1 MVSTRAAQERLSTG
15 YRIAV
20 SLLFP
25 EQRSHQRR
33 AADSFPAR
41 HLHAGTRPATVR
53 HKATTAPELTLPRSG
68 SITSGHSALFD
79 RGRMRE
85 SPPMLCQGE
94 ERLGRRACRSRGVWF
109 TLLTAATRIRGISA
123 CLSSGSRTEHSSN
136 LMYCSRIQAAVC
148 SLVHSFPHERL
159 CQHGYLGQ
167 GINLPSCGVRLEFEA
182 SPPASEGCSWVSL
195 ETDPHTGL
203 LSGNDITCTSKSKL

>member
-1 MVSTRAAQERLSTG
+1 MERHQPASQLNPLGTALARWHTTG
-15 YRIAV
+15 YRSAQGYHSTGTNTPAFRVHHIRAFSTV
-20 SLLFP
+20 R
-25 EQRSHQRR
+25 QRSH
-33 AADSFPAR
+33 
-41 HLHAGTRPATVR
+41 AGIVAY
-53 HKATTAPELTLPRSG
+53 ALP
-68 SITSGHSALFD
+68 
-79 RGRMRE
+79 
-85 SPPMLCQGE
+85 
-94 ERLGRRACRSRGVWF
+94 GRRTLRADEPVVAEAYVF

-123 CLSSGSRTEHSSN
+123 CLSSGSRTEHGSN
-136 LMYCSRIQAAVC
+136 LTYCSRIQAAVC